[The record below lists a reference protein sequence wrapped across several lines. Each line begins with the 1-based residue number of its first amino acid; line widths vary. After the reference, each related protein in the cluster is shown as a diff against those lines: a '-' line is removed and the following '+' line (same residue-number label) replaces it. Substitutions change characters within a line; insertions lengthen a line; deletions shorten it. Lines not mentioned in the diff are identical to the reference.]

1 VQRLHTDAQIAAQ
14 FAKRRRQVKL
24 VLVERNLKPFYSHR

>member
-1 VQRLHTDAQIAAQ
+1 MLHRSLRSSP
-14 FAKRRRQVKL
+14 KRRRQVKL